1 MALKWCPTAIF
12 AFFSVIEMQQHF
24 RKGHLETGASH
35 EGKPLGEYLEV
46 SLQSRDPSKH
56 WARRAATYQERYAVH
71 LPRNNSSRTILMTT
85 DILS

>member
-56 WARRAATYQERYAVH
+56 WATASCD
-71 LPRNNSSRTILMTT
+71 LPGTLRGASPKK
-85 DILS
+85 